1 MMFEKLFKWKV
12 PQALTSADWRSWHE
26 NQRRERPVAYWFCET
41 LPNWFAPIRRRFT
54 DFPYNMRMKYITRYN
69 IIRTGL
75 PCAYHDGDTRMLH
88 GMFAILVDFV
98 EIEKAHMQYVFNENT
113 DPRPWYARRPFR
125 FFSHRVPQ
133 AGLEYLKWEM
143 SLDEPVDEADVN
155 ISQAQAAREIHDL
168 YMWWTQERPLRADP
182 YEASGWNDYYRENYE
197 NKQRDPL
204 DEHDSEQATIALKR
218 LHDIEMQYDQ
228 QDQDYLIRLVKV
240 RKHLWT

>member
-1 MMFEKLFKWKV
+1 MFNKLLDWQV
-12 PQALTSADWRSWHE
+12 PYALTSAEWRAWHAQ
-26 NQRRERPVAYWFCET
+26 QRAQRPIAYWFCET
-41 LPNWFAPIRRRFT
+41 LPDMLAPVKQWFT
-54 DFPYNMRMKYITRYN
+54 GMPYNLRMRWINRYDV
-69 IIRTGL
+69 IRTGL
-75 PCAYHDGDTRMLH
+75 PRTYHDGDTRMLH

-98 EIEKAHMQYVFNENT
+98 EIEKAHMQYVFSENT

-125 FFSHRVPQ
+125 FFSHRVPE

-143 SLDEPVDEADVN
+143 SLDEHVDEAYVN
-155 ISQAQAAREIHDL
+155 ISQAQAAREIYDL
-168 YMWWTQERPLRADP
+168 YIWWTQERPLRVEP
-182 YEASGWNDYYRENYE
+182 YAASGWNDYYRENYE

-204 DEHDSEQATIALKR
+204 DEHDSEQADIALKR